1 MPRPL
6 VPDFLVKWRESSG
19 KIRSV
24 GLSQDGG
31 KEKHMG
37 NALQNQQERAE
48 LNMPCSGASSVK
60 SGAGTEK
67 AGWDCQGS
75 GHPGARDG
83 RQRGPGEVQH
93 GQNQG
98 GSQSRV
104 RLGLRVTFEFL
115 HLFKI
120 RFYWL
125 IVCGGRRLWWK

>member
-6 VPDFLVKWRESSG
+6 VPDFLAKWRESSG

-60 SGAGTEK
+60 PGTADK
-67 AGWDCQGS
+67 G
-75 GHPGARDG
+75 
-83 RQRGPGEVQH
+83 VQVRSSTAKTRE
-93 GQNQG
+93 

-104 RLGLRVTFEFL
+104 RLGLRVTSEFL

>member
-6 VPDFLVKWRESSG
+6 VPDFLAKWRESSG

-93 GQNQG
+93 SQNQG
-98 GSQSRV
+98 GVPEQSQVGAESD
-104 RLGLRVTFEFL
+104 
-115 HLFKI
+115 I
-120 RFYWL
+120 
-125 IVCGGRRLWWK
+125 